1 MMFYTSIFLSSF
13 FKKCS
18 YKIYKIYNFKSYK
31 KNVKKEYCLCHF
43 SIMNC
48 IPIIAND
55 LSKKYIK
62 YLNTVFDTKNINSR
76 KKKDKISINTK
87 SKSIAK

>member
-31 KNVKKEYCLCHF
+31 KNSQERILFVPFFDYELYTNYSQWFVEEVYKIFKYSFWYQEYKFKKKERQ
-43 SIMNC
+43 
-48 IPIIAND
+48 D
-55 LSKKYIK
+55 
-62 YLNTVFDTKNINSR
+62 FD
-76 KKKDKISINTK
+76 
-87 SKSIAK
+87 